1 MKRFLT
7 PLVLSLALL
16 VTSLAFFSSVNF
28 GQRARLPTRV
38 PAGKTYVYLDNNGKE
53 VSRRRAG
60 QSARAAGVLNC
71 VKIPCPP
78 TFDKDVVCWQCERDP
93 SVKTRQ

>member
-28 GQRARLPTRV
+28 GQRARLPTQV
-38 PAGKTYVYLDNNGKE
+38 PAGKTYVYLDENGKE

-60 QSARAAGVLNC
+60 QSARAAGVVNC
-71 VKIPCPP
+71 AQIPCPP
-78 TFDKDVVCWQCERDP
+78 DFDKGIVCWKCKRSP
-93 SVKTRQ
+93 SAATRQ